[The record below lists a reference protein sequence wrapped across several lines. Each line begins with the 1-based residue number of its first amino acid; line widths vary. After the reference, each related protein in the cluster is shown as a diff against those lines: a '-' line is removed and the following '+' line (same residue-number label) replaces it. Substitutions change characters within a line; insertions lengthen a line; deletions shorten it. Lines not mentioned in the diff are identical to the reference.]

1 MKAFNCKTLED
12 AQDFIY
18 ECIKRDIQVWRCAC
32 WDVYK
37 ENTCYH
43 IENNKVMYSSVNYYT
58 REEYEIITYEK
69 GDSIFGEKFEHLKGE
84 GQCCCAI
91 CGTIGWTSF
100 CYRLFDKSSKY
111 HKNVICGNC
120 KRRIESDE
128 KI

>member
-18 ECIKRDIQVWRCAC
+18 ECIKRDIQVWRCAN

-84 GQCCCAI
+84 GQCRCAI